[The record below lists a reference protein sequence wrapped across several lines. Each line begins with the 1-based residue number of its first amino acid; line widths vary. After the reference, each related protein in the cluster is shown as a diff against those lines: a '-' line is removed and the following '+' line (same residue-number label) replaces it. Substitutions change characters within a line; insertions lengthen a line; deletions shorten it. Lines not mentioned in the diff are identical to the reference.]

1 MRRVGQITGNLPAS
15 GNRPTVLIVGAGPAG
30 LVLGNL
36 LRAADIDCLILERQS
51 RAHVEHRA
59 RAGYLAANTVRIL
72 TDNGLAAG
80 LLRNGQQHDTCMFR
94 TDHGSFELR
103 YGSRGRGEVHTVY
116 PQQDLVRDLIAE
128 YLDRG
133 GDIRFE
139 TRVRDLNDVDTNQ
152 PWATCEGADGEVH
165 QRSCEYVAGCDGQH
179 GISRSAVPAD
189 AAQRY
194 RRDHGVSWLALLAQ
208 APQSMAAVAY
218 AVHANGFAGHMAR
231 SPSVTR
237 YYLQCP
243 RGHDPAS
250 WSHERIWE
258 ELHLRM
264 RGELHGRLREGQILE
279 RGVVDMSSYVMDPIQ
294 YGRLF
299 LVGDAASLISPSAA
313 KGANL
318 AVMEAEVLGKALVAH
333 LKGDDEQQLRGYSAA
348 CLPRVWRAQE
358 FSHWMINLLHGP
370 MGDDDEAV
378 FLRALQHARLES
390 LRTSRS
396 HQDFFA
402 ENYVGI

>member
-1 MRRVGQITGNLPAS
+1 MHEVGQIRGK
-15 GNRPTVLIVGAGPAG
+15 RPTILIVGAGPAG

-51 RAHVEHRA
+51 RAHVERRA

-94 TDHGSFELR
+94 TDHGAFELR

-128 YLDRG
+128 FVDRG

-139 TRVRDLNDVDTNQ
+139 TTVRDLNDVDTNQ
-152 PWATCEGADGEVH
+152 PWVTCRNADGELD
-165 QRSCEYVAGCDGQH
+165 QWACEYVAGCDGQH
-179 GISRSAVPAD
+179 GISRRAVPSD
-189 AAQRY
+189 AARRY
-194 RRDHGVSWLALLAQ
+194 RRDHGVSWLALLVQ

-243 RGHDPAS
+243 RGHDPTS
-250 WSHERIWE
+250 WAEERIWT

-264 RGELHGRLREGQILE
+264 RGEVYGRLREGRILE

-318 AVMEAEVLGKALVAH
+318 AVMEAEVLASALIAH
-333 LKGDDEQQLRGYSAA
+333 LKGDDEQQLVGYSAA
-348 CLPRVWRAQE
+348 CLPRIWRAQE
-358 FSHWMINLLHGP
+358 FSHWMINLLHAP

-378 FLRALQHARLES
+378 FLQALQRARLEN
-390 LRTSRS
+390 LRTSRA